1 MHRQRELIKKTKK
14 NLENLF
20 LGSENGKRGCRVIVS
35 RLSMITWVSFS
46 EIPIGDQKVW
56 EDQLFLFGNG
66 LAASEAGRERFFST
80 LVYLF
85 WLLEN
90 TLVCRLLLE
99 EQPISCRQLSHTHS
113 YFTWKQMERE
123 KIPSSVFSLGGQ
135 LRKSKSLACSPFHVY
150 SPRLLLHAY

>member
-56 EDQLFLFGNG
+56 EDQLFLFGNRPRRP
-66 LAASEAGRERFFST
+66 ASEAGF
-80 LVYLF
+80 LPIF

>member
-1 MHRQRELIKKTKK
+1 MHRQRELIKTTKK
-14 NLENLF
+14 RCPSRNLF

-56 EDQLFLFGNG
+56 EDQLFLFGNRPRRP
-66 LAASEAGRERFFST
+66 ASEAFFT
-80 LVYLF
+80 YFLVTGKY
-85 WLLEN
+85 
-90 TLVCRLLLE
+90 VGCRLLLE

-123 KIPSSVFSLGGQ
+123 KIPSVFSIAGRPATQ
-135 LRKSKSLACSPFHVY
+135 KQEPLALSPFHVY

>member
-1 MHRQRELIKKTKK
+1 MHRQRELIKTTKK
-14 NLENLF
+14 RCPSRNLF
-20 LGSENGKRGCRVIVS
+20 LGSENGKSGCRVIVS

-56 EDQLFLFGNG
+56 EDQLFLWLGTHC
-66 LAASEAGRERFFST
+66 AAKAKGPFFFT
-80 LVYLF
+80 IPLLF

-90 TLVCRLLLE
+90 TFFSGERR

>member
-1 MHRQRELIKKTKK
+1 MHRQRELIKTTKK
-14 NLENLF
+14 RCPSRNLF

-56 EDQLFLFGNG
+56 EDQLFLFGNRPRRP
-66 LAASEAGRERFFST
+66 ASEVF
-80 LVYLF
+80 LPIF